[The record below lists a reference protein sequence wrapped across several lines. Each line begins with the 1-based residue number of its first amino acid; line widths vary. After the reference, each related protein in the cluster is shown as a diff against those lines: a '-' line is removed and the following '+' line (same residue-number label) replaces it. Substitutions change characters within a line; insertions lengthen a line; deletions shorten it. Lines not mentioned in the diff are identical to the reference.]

1 MKTMETTN
9 KTQNLSKYELPELGQ
24 KGLFRRCFYKPTQS
38 PVGKKEYFYAADDF
52 TALSSA
58 LAHGRFDQMQK
69 LHRQSDGNVKLV
81 VLRSK
86 DGKFAAA
93 QVFRYQP
100 FDFVP
105 ESEIVVIK
113 EGEIAAFNEALGK

>member
-1 MKTMETTN
+1 METTN
-9 KTQNLSKYELPELGQ
+9 KTQNLSKYELPVLGQ
-24 KGLFRRCFYKPTQS
+24 KGLFRRCIYKPTQS

-69 LHRQSDGNVKLV
+69 LHQQSDGNVKLV

>member
-1 MKTMETTN
+1 METINN
-9 KTQNLSKYELPELGQ
+9 KNLSKFGLPVLER
-24 KGLFRRCFYKPTQS
+24 KGLFRRCIYKPTQS
-38 PVGKKEYFYAADDF
+38 PVGKKEYFFAADDF

-58 LAHGRFDQMQK
+58 FAHGRFDQMQK

-113 EGEIAAFNEALGK
+113 EGEITAFNEALGK